1 MGLSLPASPW
11 LGRAPNNLVPFKGSV
26 ELKLSLFVM
35 YCINLNSVL
44 HDVTVHGIVI
54 SHTQTFVKYT
64 IQVCVCVRVLEVALC
79 FTPFR
84 AVFHS
89 QGLSLREICP

>member
-54 SHTQTFVKYT
+54 SHTQTLVKYT
-64 IQVCVCVRVLEVALC
+64 IQVCVCACLRSCTLL
-79 FTPFR
+79 
-84 AVFHS
+84 HS
-89 QGLSLREICP
+89 IPSCVSQPRTLP